1 LRISIPK
8 RISGLYKAAGV
19 GVVCLILLLLQG
31 AGRSEQQIPQTVFD
45 QLERIRSEKKER
57 LTRYFDGIQTTARNV
72 KEDEVMVQFFE
83 TFRRGKTSDQEEYEL
98 DKYYVEQY
106 GNFYDILFV
115 DARGYVFHSIRKE
128 ADYQKNIFTS
138 FLSETRLARRMKQE
152 RRDLFVEYEYYP
164 SSDEAAAF
172 FVVPL
177 SKQAE
182 QLGWFIF
189 QCPINKVNTILT
201 ERRGLGRTGEVYLV
215 NQERLMLSDSRFM
228 EDSTILKLKVDTRA
242 VRKALRDGV
251 GERVIRDYRGINVFS
266 SFERFELFGTSWVII
281 AEIDEDEVITEYYKK
296 KEDLY
301 RKEICRYLA
310 YKPRGKHTSTH
321 SVREMKRVDVN
332 EFARAVPR
340 EILQTRGVA
349 TCTVIAVLLPG
360 EFGYLAHIPPTDEIY
375 ISGVLSKLFLGE
387 QSTDFWGELIERIK
401 LFEVCSFRLREL
413 EIAII
418 APHDKSFAHAVD
430 RILAQ
435 GIELSQIKFLYNPR
449 AKGANVFLD
458 MTRDS
463 VEVEWYTDQ
472 SVFVECISEVDDLGA
487 ILKRIQHPGD
497 GVRAAL

>member
-1 LRISIPK
+1 
-8 RISGLYKAAGV
+8 
-19 GVVCLILLLLQG
+19 
-31 AGRSEQQIPQTVFD
+31 
-45 QLERIRSEKKER
+45 
-57 LTRYFDGIQTTARNV
+57 
-72 KEDEVMVQFFE
+72 
-83 TFRRGKTSDQEEYEL
+83 
-98 DKYYVEQY
+98 
-106 GNFYDILFV
+106 
-115 DARGYVFHSIRKE
+115 
-128 ADYQKNIFTS
+128 
-138 FLSETRLARRMKQE
+138 
-152 RRDLFVEYEYYP
+152 
-164 SSDEAAAF
+164 
-172 FVVPL
+172 
-177 SKQAE
+177 
-182 QLGWFIF
+182 
-189 QCPINKVNTILT
+189 
-201 ERRGLGRTGEVYLV
+201 
-215 NQERLMLSDSRFM
+215 
-228 EDSTILKLKVDTRA
+228 
-242 VRKALRDGV
+242 
-251 GERVIRDYRGINVFS
+251 
-266 SFERFELFGTSWVII
+266 
-281 AEIDEDEVITEYYKK
+281 
-296 KEDLY
+296 
-301 RKEICRYLA
+301 
-310 YKPRGKHTSTH
+310 
-321 SVREMKRVDVN
+321 MKRVDVN